1 MNIIVFTWSEKCLE
15 FEKTTLICKKY
26 FEGRWKGPLINCQR
40 LTSKSQFRPLKMWI
54 FVSLNF

>member
-26 FEGRWKGPLINCQR
+26 FEGR
-40 LTSKSQFRPLKMWI
+40 
-54 FVSLNF
+54 